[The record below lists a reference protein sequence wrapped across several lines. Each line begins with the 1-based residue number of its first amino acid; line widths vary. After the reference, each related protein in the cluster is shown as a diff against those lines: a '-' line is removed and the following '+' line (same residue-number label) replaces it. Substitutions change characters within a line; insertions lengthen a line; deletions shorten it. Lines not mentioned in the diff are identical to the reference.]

1 MPFPFCR
8 EGHFPVDLY
17 LTMRYNEHR
26 RNNDPKQG
34 GEPMS
39 DDYGSDFITIVDEE
53 GNEYELEVLDY
64 IDYNGK
70 TYGAFL
76 PADIPE
82 DDPDFGMV
90 ILQVVED
97 ENGMDAFDVI
107 EDDEEEQDVYERFMI
122 FLFGNEDEE
131 DEEE

>member
-1 MPFPFCR
+1 
-8 EGHFPVDLY
+8 
-17 LTMRYNEHR
+17 
-26 RNNDPKQG
+26 
-34 GEPMS
+34 MS
-39 DDYGSDFITIVDEE
+39 EDYGSDFITIVDEE

-82 DDPDFGMV
+82 DDPDYGMI

-97 ENGMDAFDVI
+97 ENGMDAFDAI
-107 EDDEEEQDVYERFMI
+107 EDEEEEQDVYERFMV
-122 FLFGNEDEE
+122 FLFGNED
-131 DEEE
+131 DEEEEEE